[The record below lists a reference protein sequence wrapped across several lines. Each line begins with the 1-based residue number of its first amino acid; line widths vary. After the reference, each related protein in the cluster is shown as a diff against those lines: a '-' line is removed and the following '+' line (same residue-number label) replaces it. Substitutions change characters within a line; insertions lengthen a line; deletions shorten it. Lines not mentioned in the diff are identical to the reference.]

1 MNQRNSV
8 NLIIVLV
15 VIVLGSLA
23 YFVYTVRPEENVLE
37 KLYGDKVNGNNVS
50 NEENWEK
57 LIPEIAEEAKS
68 RFSDLKIEESFV
80 NIYKKA
86 DLNKNGKDEAL
97 VTLGP
102 AGAYTSYISLMEI
115 ENDKPNFIR
124 FKQKNGEISPILFLT
139 GASVK
144 NELDAIMAPEKN
156 AVYGSSYSVN
166 DFQKVENCEVDA
178 YKWSDK
184 SKIFEFDE
192 NLSKEF
198 KESYCAEVKKRVEGE
213 NENTPEIIFSTVLK
227 GEVGG
232 EIKNKNYLI
241 TKEKDFENIW
251 NFINKNITP
260 KPAMP
265 KIDFNKEAV
274 IAAFQGEKPTGGYG
288 VEIVK
293 IIEDS
298 GAVNVLIKEK
308 SPGVFCAV
316 PEVITSPYHLV
327 KIEKTEKKFD
337 FRTQEEISKCE

>member
-23 YFVYTVRPEENVLE
+23 YFIYAVRPEGNVLE
-37 KLYGDKVNGNNVS
+37 KLYGDKVSENNALK
-50 NEENWEK
+50 EENWEK
-57 LIPEIAEEAKS
+57 LIPKITEEAKS
-68 RFSDLKIEESFV
+68 RFSDLRIEESFV

-86 DLNKNGKDEAL
+86 DLNQDGKSEAL

-115 ENDKPNFIR
+115 ENEKPNFIR
-124 FKQKNGEISPILFLT
+124 FKQKNGEISPILFLS

-144 NELDAIMAPEKN
+144 NELDAVMAPEKN

-184 SKIFEFDE
+184 LKIFEFDAS
-192 NLSKEF
+192 LSREF
-198 KESYCAEVKKRVEGE
+198 KESYCAEVKKRVEGD

-227 GEVGG
+227 GENSG
-232 EIKNKNYLI
+232 ETKNKNYLI
-241 TKEKDFENIW
+241 INEKDFENIW
-251 NFINKNITP
+251 NLINENITP
-260 KPAMP
+260 KPEMP
-265 KIDFNKEAV
+265 KIDFSKEVVVAV
-274 IAAFQGEKPTGGYG
+274 FQGEKPTGGYG

-298 GAVNVLIKEK
+298 AAVNVLVKEK

-327 KIEKTEKKFD
+327 KIKKIGKKLD
-337 FRTQEEISKCE
+337 FRVQEEISRCE